1 MADQVFKILNL
12 IGATHPFWVLRV
24 SELRAWIESGD
35 YDRIV
40 RGEYARRTE
49 PDPAYQE
56 DLREAANAYAEGA
69 RDFLDTLSTAARRM
83 GEQFMGGAGRR

>member
-12 IGATHPFWVLRV
+12 LGATHPFPVLRV

-40 RGEYARRTE
+40 RGEYPHRGD
-49 PDPAYQE
+49 PDEAYQE
-56 DLREAANAYAEGA
+56 DLRQAAQAYAEGA
-69 RDFLDTLSTAARRM
+69 RDFLDSMTTAARKM
-83 GEQFMGGAGRR
+83 GEQFMGGFKR